1 MSKDE
6 LLKKLKSNDKQEIR
20 DAILELEKYEESD
33 VIKAIIDTII
43 ENRAKQIL
51 NAGIDVLLNFK
62 NKKDEIAK
70 NAIKLIFTDSPKL
83 RHAGI
88 DLLISCGDYT
98 IDILE
103 EKILKNQDYNIRK
116 YGLDVL
122 KEIKTER
129 SLELIEKLTND
140 ENPNVKY
147 SAIEF
152 LMNFTKFRDKVIKIL
167 KNVLKNESFDNLYGA
182 TTIASTIIF
191 GQFFDKTFIP
201 ILREKL
207 KLVKDD
213 LIKHW
218 IYKILIYLKDIE
230 IIEEA
235 KENAKK
241 VDMLN
246 VIENDIE
253 LALNSK

>member
-235 KENAKK
+235 KENAKR